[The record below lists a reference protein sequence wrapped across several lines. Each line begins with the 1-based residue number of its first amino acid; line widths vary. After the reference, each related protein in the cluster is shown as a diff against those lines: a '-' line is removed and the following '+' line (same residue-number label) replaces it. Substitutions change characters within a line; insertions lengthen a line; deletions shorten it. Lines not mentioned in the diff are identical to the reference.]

1 MLAPRQAMN
10 LGVTALVALL
20 AASAIASGHAKA
32 QTQMPRALL
41 AEAARPS
48 SEPGQGL
55 SRRPTLAPPA
65 FMTPSAS
72 ARIAPP
78 MPPQHTEAIRQIA
91 QAEPL
96 AIQQTQPTRLPP
108 VRQIAQT
115 PFISPSPTAS
125 PFNRP
130 PAGVVRASAQGIVS
144 DVKVIGS
151 QRVDPGTVLSYMKI
165 KSGDRFDRQR
175 LDDSLKSLYGTGY
188 FQDVKLRREGSVLL
202 VEVKE
207 NPVINRIAFE
217 GNKRIDDDILSAEVQ
232 LKPRLVYTLSRAQAD
247 AQRIVDVYR
256 RSGRFSATVEP
267 KLIELEQNRVDLVF
281 EILEGAPTEI
291 DRIVFIGNK
300 HFSDGQL
307 RSVITTSETRWY
319 KFLSSDDV
327 YDPDR
332 LAFDQELLRKYY
344 LRNGYVDFQVL
355 SAVAELQQDKSGFLI
370 TFTVE
375 EGARYSVGSVSIESA
390 LEDLPADVLQPLLT
404 IDEGDYYDIDEVDDV
419 SKEISD
425 EVGRYGYAFLDV
437 RPKVDRRREE
447 KLVDIIFQVGEGP
460 RVYVDRIDVVGNV
473 RTLDGVI
480 RREMQLAEGDA
491 FSSGKIRE
499 SERRIRNLGFFESVK
514 ISNAPTDAP
523 DRTRVTVEVMEQ
535 STGEL
540 SIGAGVSSD
549 AGLLANISIRERNL
563 LGRGQD
569 LLLSFALSFDD
580 QQIDFSFTE
589 PYFLNRPLAAGIDL
603 FAAEQDN
610 DDESNFSQESIG
622 AGVRLGYSLSRN
634 WRQTWGYQ
642 LRQDD
647 IQADAN
653 ASRFILAQDGL
664 SVTSRVSHRLSYDV
678 TNNRFQPSEGIRLTM
693 DNAIAGL
700 GGDVSYLS
708 TEVKAATY
716 YPVMEDVILEVSGK
730 AGGIF
735 GLDDDVRLNDRFFLG
750 GTSFRGFAPS
760 GIGARD
766 AATGDA
772 LGGNYFY
779 LGTTELTFPLGLP
792 EEVGLA
798 GRLFAEGGALFD
810 VDDNGAGIQDSKSPR
825 LTVGAGVTWASPFGP
840 LRIDFGY
847 AVIEEDFDETEIISF
862 TFGTRF

>member
-307 RSVITTSETRWY
+307 RSVINTSETRWY

-569 LLLSFALSFDD
+569 LLLSFGLSFDD

>member
-10 LGVTALVALL
+10 LSIAALVALL
-20 AASAIASGHAKA
+20 AASAIAPGHASA

-41 AEAARPS
+41 AEAGRPS

-55 SRRPTLAPPA
+55 SRRPTLPPPA
-65 FMTPSAS
+65 FMAPAAS
-72 ARIAPP
+72 TRIAPP
-78 MPPQHTEAIRQIA
+78 MPPQPTEAIRQIA
-91 QAEPL
+91 EAEPQ
-96 AIQQTQPTRLPP
+96 AVQQALPMPLPP

-281 EILEGAPTEI
+281 EILEGEPTEI

-307 RSVITTSETRWY
+307 RSVINTAETRWY

-355 SAVAELQQDKSGFLI
+355 SAVAELQPDKSGFLI
-370 TFTVE
+370 TFTIE

-425 EVGRYGYAFLDV
+425 EVARYGYGFVDV

-447 KLVDIIFQVGEGP
+447 KLVDIVFQVGEGP

-491 FSSGKIRE
+491 FSSAKIRE

-523 DRTRVTVEVMEQ
+523 DRTRVTVEVVEQ

-549 AGLLANISIRERNL
+549 AGLLANMSIRERNL

-580 QQIDFSFTE
+580 QQLDLSFTE

-603 FAAEQDN
+603 FASEQDN

-622 AGVRLGYSLSRN
+622 AGVRLGYRLSRN

-693 DNAIAGL
+693 DNAVAGL
-700 GGDVSYLS
+700 GGDVSYFS

-716 YPVMEDVILEVSGK
+716 YPVMEDVVLEISGR
-730 AGGIF
+730 AGGIY

-810 VDDNGAGIQDSKSPR
+810 VDDNGAGIQNSKNPR

-847 AVIEEDFDETEIISF
+847 ALIEEDFDETEIISF

>member
-1 MLAPRQAMN
+1 MLAPRRAIN
-10 LGVTALVALL
+10 FGVATLMALVA
-20 AASAIASGHAKA
+20 ASALTPDRATA
-32 QTQMPRALL
+32 QTLAPRALL

-48 SEPGQGL
+48 FEPGQGL

-65 FMTPSAS
+65 FTAEVGP

-78 MPPQHTEAIRQIA
+78 QPLPVTRQLA
-91 QAEPL
+91 QAEPQ
-96 AIQQTQPTRLPP
+96 ARQEIQSTPLPP
-108 VRQIAQT
+108 VRQFAQT
-115 PFISPSPTAS
+115 PFLSPSPTPS
-125 PFNRP
+125 PFGAQQPR
-130 PAGVVRASAQGIVS
+130 GVRAIAQGFVS

-165 KSGDRFDRQR
+165 KTGDRFDRQR
-175 LDDSLKSLYGTGY
+175 LDESLKSLYGTGY

-217 GNKRIDDDILSAEVQ
+217 GNQRIEDDAVAGEVQ

-281 EILEGAPTEI
+281 EITEGEPTEI

-307 RSVITTSETRWY
+307 RSVINTSETRWY
-319 KFLSSDDV
+319 RFLSSDDV

-344 LRNGYVDFQVL
+344 LKNGYVDFQVL
-355 SAVAELQQDKSGFLI
+355 SAVAELQPDKSGFLI

-375 EGARYSVGSVSIESA
+375 EGARYAVGSVTVESE
-390 LEDLPADVLQPLLT
+390 LKDLPADILNPLLT
-404 IDEGDYYDIDEVDDV
+404 IDEGDYYNIDDVDEV
-419 SKEISD
+419 SKDISD
-425 EVGRYGYAFLDV
+425 EVGRYGYAFVDV

-447 KLVDIIFQVGEGP
+447 KLVDITFQVGEGP
-460 RVYVDRIDVVGNV
+460 RVYVDRIDIVGNV

-491 FSSGKIRE
+491 FSTAKIRE
-499 SERRIRNLGFFESVK
+499 SERQIRNLGFFESVK
-514 ISNAPTDAP
+514 IGNSPTDSP
-523 DRTRVTVEVMEQ
+523 DRTRITVEVVEQ

-549 AGLLANISIRERNL
+549 SGILANMSIRERNL

-569 LLLSFALSFDD
+569 LLLAFALSFDD
-580 QQIDFSFTE
+580 QQLDLSFTE
-589 PYFLNRPLAAGIDL
+589 PYFLNRPLSAGIDL
-603 FAAEQDN
+603 FASEQDR

-622 AGVRLGYSLSRN
+622 AGLRIGYKLSRN
-634 WRQTWGYQ
+634 WTQTWGYQ

-664 SVTSRVSHRLSYDV
+664 SVTSRVSHRLSYDI

-693 DNAIAGL
+693 DNALAGL
-700 GGDVSYLS
+700 GGDVSYVS
-708 TEVKAATY
+708 TEVKAASY
-716 YPVMEDVILEVSGK
+716 YPVAEDVVLEISGK
-730 AGGIF
+730 AGGIV
-735 GLDDDVRLNDRFFLG
+735 GLDDDVRLNDRYFLG
-750 GTSFRGFAPS
+750 GTSFRGFATS

-766 AATGDA
+766 AVTGDA

-779 LGTTELTFPLGLP
+779 LGTTELSFPLGLP
-792 EEVGLA
+792 EEVGLK
-798 GRLFAEGGALFD
+798 GRIFAEGGALFD
-810 VDDNGAGIQDSKSPR
+810 VDDKGGGIQDSKNPR
-825 LTVGAGVTWASPFGP
+825 LSVGAGVTWASPFGP

-847 AVIEEDFDETEIISF
+847 AVIDEDFDDREIISF

>member
-307 RSVITTSETRWY
+307 RSVINTSETRWY

-779 LGTTELTFPLGLP
+779 LGTTEPVSYTHLTLP
-792 EEVGLA
+792 TICSV
-798 GRLFAEGGALFD
+798 
-810 VDDNGAGIQDSKSPR
+810 
-825 LTVGAGVTWASPFGP
+825 
-840 LRIDFGY
+840 
-847 AVIEEDFDETEIISF
+847 
-862 TFGTRF
+862 